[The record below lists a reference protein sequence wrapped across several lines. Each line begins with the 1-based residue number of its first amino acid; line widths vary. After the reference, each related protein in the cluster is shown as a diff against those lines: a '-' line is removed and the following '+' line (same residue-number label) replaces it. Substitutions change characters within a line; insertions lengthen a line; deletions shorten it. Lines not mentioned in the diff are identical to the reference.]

1 MYILYMWWCREYL
14 QGNGYTRK
22 HEILNNAQHNL
33 ALYPPARLGAL
44 PRLDQQQV
52 IFSCAALQSAS

>member
-1 MYILYMWWCREYL
+1 MYILYMCWCREYL
-14 QGNGYTRK
+14 QGTGYTRK

-44 PRLDQQQV
+44 PRPTTSV
-52 IFSCAALQSAS
+52 GCFCRVAS